1 MKKRTLAAL
10 ALLAVLATA
19 LVWRLAAPRNAA
31 GGALSCTYSI
41 RCDTALLSGD
51 LASQTRALL
60 PDDGA
65 ILPAGEIA
73 FTEGES
79 VFDVLLRETRERGI
93 PMEFSETPLYAS
105 VYVEGIGNLYE
116 FDCGA
121 LSGWMY
127 RVNGEF
133 PNYGSSRCTL
143 QSGDTVE
150 WVYTCDL
157 GADVG
162 SETRELQK

>member
-1 MKKRTLAAL
+1 MKKKRL
-10 ALLAVLATA
+10 LLAVLA
-19 LVWRLAAPRNAA
+19 LLLLAAALWYRGKA
-31 GGALSCTYSI
+31 GRPEGDSCSCVLSI
-41 RCDTALLSGD
+41 RCDTALGSSALTPET
-51 LASQTRALL
+51 AALL

-65 ILPAGEIA
+65 ILPDTSVS
-73 FTEGES
+73 FVQGES
-79 VFDVLLRETRERGI
+79 VFDVLLRETRERRI
-93 PMEFSETPLYAS
+93 QMEFSETPVYAS

-143 QSGDTVE
+143 QDGDVVE
-150 WVYTCDL
+150 WVYTCDM

-162 SETRELQK
+162 SDEGQLQK